1 MTEVERMLD
10 IMEQIQKIQEHTRSI
25 YDAQAKYYET
35 TGELQGVIAYYELEK
50 KAIADQ
56 NATLEANIKDIEAQ
70 MYAKQ
75 AEVAAMSTSSE
86 AYETAAK
93 DLEKLQ
99 STHQSYTKELLS
111 NKTEMENLTK
121 AIKKQQDTIRD
132 MEIDL
137 RKTIYQAIEDREAL
151 IERKL
156 QGRITLENEILD
168 LIQKRYEKERDMILE
183 NSQAQIDALESER
196 DLLAEQLQLRREQAE
211 EQDKAAQLAE
221 LETQY
226 ERIVADPT
234 RRKEALDIQKQIK
247 NLREEMA
254 WDLAEKEVEAQQ
266 KSIDDQ
272 ITSIEDYMEY
282 VRNYYDEMFEHPQKL
297 VAEMESIITQTD
309 EYIIEWL
316 KNNSEEYANVT
327 AARATDMENA
337 WGQMLL
343 DMHGALKLYWDEVES
358 IIEQG
363 DEAIINFLVQNSADY
378 KAAGKLQAQAYV
390 DQWMEM
396 LQKLA

>member
-1 MTEVERMLD
+1 M
-10 IMEQIQKIQEHTRSI
+10 
-25 YDAQAKYYET
+25 
-35 TGELQGVIAYYELEK
+35 
-50 KAIADQ
+50 
-56 NATLEANIKDIEAQ
+56 
-70 MYAKQ
+70 
-75 AEVAAMSTSSE
+75 
-86 AYETAAK
+86 
-93 DLEKLQ
+93 
-99 STHQSYTKELLS
+99 
-111 NKTEMENLTK
+111 
-121 AIKKQQDTIRD
+121 
-132 MEIDL
+132 
-137 RKTIYQAIEDREAL
+137 
-151 IERKL
+151 
-156 QGRITLENEILD
+156 
-168 LIQKRYEKERDMILE
+168 
-183 NSQAQIDALESER
+183 
-196 DLLAEQLQLRREQAE
+196 
-211 EQDKAAQLAE
+211 
-221 LETQY
+221 
-226 ERIVADPT
+226 
-234 RRKEALDIQKQIK
+234 
-247 NLREEMA
+247 
-254 WDLAEKEVEAQQ
+254 EAQQ

-297 VAEMESIITQTD
+297 IAEMESIITQTD

-378 KAAGKLQAQAYV
+378 KAAGRLQAQAYV

>member
-1 MTEVERMLD
+1 
-10 IMEQIQKIQEHTRSI
+10 
-25 YDAQAKYYET
+25 
-35 TGELQGVIAYYELEK
+35 
-50 KAIADQ
+50 
-56 NATLEANIKDIEAQ
+56 

-221 LETQY
+221 LEAQY

-378 KAAGKLQAQAYV
+378 KAAGRLQAQAYV